1 MIPLFVLLGLIV
13 SQTSTSPWEQPIDL
27 DFVPRPATTTI
38 AWTLEVTPNEA
49 LRDRSDCATSLT
61 LPVTVH
67 TFLDDDV
74 ASGVDVL
81 VSLTTPDGTVT
92 EELFLLAGEKETI
105 TLSTL
110 VLGDCDRRHDCS
122 EKIRIAVQASGDVW
136 IGAEAHGWLTAE
148 VRSAVVDQAAA
159 EMVVIDGP

>member
-1 MIPLFVLLGLIV
+1 MIPLLVLLGLIV
-13 SQTSTSPWEQPIDL
+13 SQSSPTPWEQPIDL

-74 ASGVDVL
+74 ASEVDVL

-92 EELFLLAGEKETI
+92 EELFLLAGEKETV

-122 EKIRIAVQASGDVW
+122 EKVRIAVQASGRVW
-136 IGAEAHGWLTAE
+136 IGAEVHGSLSAEIPMRTYDEASAE
-148 VRSAVVDQAAA
+148 VEVVDS
-159 EMVVIDGP
+159 P